1 MTDAR
6 LADLLQAAVPVAL
19 AALVGAGALLH
30 TDGAAGE
37 AAAVLLSGRR
47 ARRGRREAEAA
58 PVEAAPTAAAAADP
72 NCLRLELANASPA
85 DAEPATAPRP

>member
-47 ARRGRREAEAA
+47 ARRGRREAEGA
-58 PVEAAPTAAAAADP
+58 PVEAAPTAAAADP
-72 NCLRLELANASPA
+72 NCLRLELADASPA